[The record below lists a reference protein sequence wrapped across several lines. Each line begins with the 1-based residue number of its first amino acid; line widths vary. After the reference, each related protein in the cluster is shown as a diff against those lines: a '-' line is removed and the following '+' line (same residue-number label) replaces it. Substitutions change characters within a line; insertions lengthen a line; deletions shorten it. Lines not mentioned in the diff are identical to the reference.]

1 MSKPTVA
8 QAFPATMWSCV
19 QRTRDEASAVT
30 ALDQLCK
37 IYWKPVVSYVRAL
50 GCHADEAED
59 VAQDFF
65 ATFLRREGF
74 QRADQQRGT
83 LRSYLKTALRYQVM
97 HWRRHGAAQR
107 RTSGVP
113 PIELD
118 AEDAPELPANDA
130 AAGMYDTE
138 WAVTVMER
146 ALAALKLSY
155 EKRGKSDLFLKIKPT
170 LMSADHGD
178 GVALANSVGIQR
190 GTFAVEQHRA
200 RRRLAELLRAE
211 VAQTTSDPTEIEAE
225 LLHLLRVLAQT
236 EAAD

>member
-1 MSKPTVA
+1 MSEPVAA
-8 QAFPATMWSCV
+8 QAFPATMWSRV

-30 ALDQLCK
+30 ALDQLCT

-50 GCHADEAED
+50 GCPSDEAED

-74 QRADQQRGT
+74 QRAEQERGT
-83 LRSYLKTALRYQVM
+83 LRSYLKTALRYHVM
-97 HWRRHGAAQR
+97 HWRRDAATQR
-107 RTSGVP
+107 RGGGAL
-113 PIELD
+113 PIVLD
-118 AEDAPELPANDA
+118 AEDAPELPASDDVA
-130 AAGMYDTE
+130 SKYDEE

-146 ALAALKLSY
+146 SLAALKESY
-155 EKRGKSDLFLKIKPT
+155 DKRGKSELFVKLKPT
-170 LMSADHGD
+170 LMSAEHGD
-178 GVALANSVGIQR
+178 GLAVAESMGIAR

-211 VAQTTSDPTEIEAE
+211 VAQTTSDPAEIEEE

-236 EAAD
+236 EAAA